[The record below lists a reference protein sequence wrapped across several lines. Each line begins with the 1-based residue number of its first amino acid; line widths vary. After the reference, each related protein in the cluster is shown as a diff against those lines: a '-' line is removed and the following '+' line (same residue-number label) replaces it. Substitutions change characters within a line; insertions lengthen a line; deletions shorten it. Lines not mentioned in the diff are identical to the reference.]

1 MNVLQAVVL
10 GVVEGLTE
18 FLPVSSTGHLL
29 IAEKLMGLKRGDSL
43 VGFTAVIQVG
53 AILAAVLYF
62 LRDITALI
70 RAFLRGLVSAPARRD
85 PEWRFAL
92 AVLAGSLPVAL
103 VGFALKSA
111 IKTLDTRLVPIA
123 LGLIVFSAVF
133 VVAERRATQERPER
147 SLTLLDGALIGLAQC
162 FALIP
167 GVSRSGATICG
178 GLLRG
183 LDRVSAT
190 RLSFL
195 LGIPAL
201 LGAGAYELK
210 DASKGDAGTLP
221 LVGGDRR
228 GVRGRLRLDR
238 VPAAVRGDPPGHLVR
253 AVPGPARRRRAG
265 RRRGVRRMTA
275 MALPGVRLLG

>member
-1 MNVLQAVVL
+1 MNVVQAAVL

-29 IAEKLMGLKRGDSL
+29 IAEKLLGLKHQGDSL

-53 AILAAVLYF
+53 AIAAAVLYF
-62 LRDITALI
+62 LRDIVALVG
-70 RAFLRGLVSAPARRD
+70 AFLRGLLSTRARRD

-103 VGFALKSA
+103 VGYALRSA
-111 IKTLDTRLVPIA
+111 IKRLDTELVPIA
-123 LGLIVFSAVF
+123 LALIVFSAVF

-147 SLTLLDGALIGLAQC
+147 SLTIIDGALIGLAQC

-167 GVSRSGATICG
+167 GVSRSGATISG

-210 DASKGDAGTLP
+210 DANKGDVGTLP
-221 LVGGDRR
+221 LIVAT
-228 GVRGRLRLDR
+228 VIAFVVAYASIAVLLRFVASHRITWFVPYR
-238 VPAAVRGDPPGHLVR
+238 VVLGAAVLI
-253 AVPGPARRRRAG
+253 AVASGA
-265 RRRGVRRMTA
+265 
-275 MALPGVRLLG
+275 